1 MTYFLSAVKLQNSP
15 FIIRHFSF
23 IFPKCFLLF
32 SLGMFFSANC
42 HHLSFHRVMQNKIK
56 KWRQKTSVFLIAKAI
71 LESKTPLR
79 LLQLLYFPTSSHS
92 AKLCLFSHFSLLLFV
107 KVLKM
112 PNEAWELFFLTFRVA
127 AKTKQKTVLSN
138 LS

>member
-1 MTYFLSAVKLQNSP
+1 MTNFLSAVKLQNSP

-79 LLQLLYFPTSSHS
+79 LLPRKCLNWFWMKIAHSVLIDEMGVKTPSKSLQESKYSQLEKLISKFSSDF
-92 AKLCLFSHFSLLLFV
+92 LFSQL
-107 KVLKM
+107 
-112 PNEAWELFFLTFRVA
+112 
-127 AKTKQKTVLSN
+127 
-138 LS
+138 